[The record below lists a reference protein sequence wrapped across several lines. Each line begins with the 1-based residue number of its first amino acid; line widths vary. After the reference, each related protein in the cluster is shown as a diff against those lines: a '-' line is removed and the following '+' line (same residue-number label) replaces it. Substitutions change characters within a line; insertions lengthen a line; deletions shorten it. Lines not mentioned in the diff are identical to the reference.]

1 MSTLHSSTQSSTVMA
16 RSPLMT
22 WRTVDILTATMLG
35 AAFGIAYWG
44 WGQLYNGPI
53 TALKIGYAPL
63 MGLFSG
69 LWFLA
74 GVVGALVVRRPGA
87 ALLCEVVAALVSML
101 PGTEWGATV
110 LISGILEGLGV
121 ELVFAALGYR
131 RFGLSV
137 ALLAGAMAAPL
148 EWFFETFSLPA
159 GGGGWYADWPAGDKL
174 AYLAALVL
182 SGALLAGL
190 LGWMLTRALA
200 RAGAL
205 SAFPAGQEVLES
217 RAV

>member
-1 MSTLHSSTQSSTVMA
+1 MA
-16 RSPLMT
+16 NAGF
-22 WRTVDILTATMLG
+22 RTCPTTGLKVDLNAQALIKANAV
-35 AAFGIAYWG
+35 AAVV
-44 WGQLYNGPI
+44 
-53 TALKIGYAPL
+53 
-63 MGLFSG
+63 
-69 LWFLA
+69 FLA
-74 GVVGALVVRRPGA
+74 IG
-87 ALLCEVVAALVSML
+87 
-101 PGTEWGATV
+101 
-110 LISGILEGLGV
+110 GL
-121 ELVFAALGYR
+121 
-131 RFGLSV
+131 FGLSV

>member
-1 MSTLHSSTQSSTVMA
+1 M
-16 RSPLMT
+16 R
-22 WRTVDILTATMLG
+22 
-35 AAFGIAYWG
+35 AAYYYR
-44 WGQLYNGPI
+44 L
-53 TALKIGYAPL
+53 
-63 MGLFSG
+63 S
-69 LWFLA
+69 
-74 GVVGALVVRRPGA
+74 
-87 ALLCEVVAALVSML
+87 LVSML

-148 EWFFETFSLPA
+148 EWFFETFSLPE